1 LSSTDSIK
9 KCTRL
14 IVTTCNRALPV
25 IEDSKLIGIISE
37 TDVILQ
43 TDFGNALVDN
53 VMTGAI
59 VIEDDTA
66 LDTALAKMRRYNI
79 SRLPVINS
87 KGDLTSIVN
96 ALDRAKIMATP
107 KQRIA
112 KDSRISSAIAAV
124 RQVKVRDI
132 MRKIKPVKMGTKL
145 RDVVKGFKEYEE
157 LVIADDKRKSIGIV
171 TPRDALEIT
180 LPRQDHTPINIANV
194 SDYEVRRT
202 IEEHIA
208 RFLKKIHRKRENVQ
222 SVLVYADKYK
232 TRKYSLRARLISTRH
247 VISAK
252 AVGYDPLSA
261 TKKLIS
267 ILDGRIRTERG
278 KKARQIS
285 QQRSGRHLLL

>member
-1 LSSTDSIK
+1 
-9 KCTRL
+9 
-14 IVTTCNRALPV
+14 
-25 IEDSKLIGIISE
+25 
-37 TDVILQ
+37 
-43 TDFGNALVDN
+43 
-53 VMTGAI
+53 
-59 VIEDDTA
+59 
-66 LDTALAKMRRYNI
+66 
-79 SRLPVINS
+79 
-87 KGDLTSIVN
+87 
-96 ALDRAKIMATP
+96 
-107 KQRIA
+107 
-112 KDSRISSAIAAV
+112 
-124 RQVKVRDI
+124 
-132 MRKIKPVKMGTKL
+132 
-145 RDVVKGFKEYEE
+145 VKGFKEYEE
-157 LVIADDKRKSIGIV
+157 LVIADDKRKSIGIA